1 MSDNEETSNSE
12 TVNKVMYFLER
23 VKVNPVQEEQPQE
36 AQVPANLNI
45 RNYNFTLNAFYLFLS
60 TIIVI
65 VAFIGA
71 VYMVSFYNP
80 HKALPIVGA
89 PHFTNIISQE
99 EAQNYK
105 NTVHAIAKCENKHY
119 NAIYAELRKKF
130 NYVRYRDLDKETYAQ
145 ALLYLKPRI
154 CTGLKTDT
162 K

>member
-1 MSDNEETSNSE
+1 MSDNEN
-12 TVNKVMYFLER
+12 VNKVMYFLDR
-23 VKVNPVQEEQPQE
+23 VKVNPVKEDQPQE
-36 AQVPANLNI
+36 TPLPQNLNI

-60 TIIVI
+60 TFIII
-65 VAFIGA
+65 VAFICA
-71 VYMVSFYNP
+71 VCIISFYKP
-80 HKALPIVGA
+80 QQTLTIAGT
-89 PHFTNIISQE
+89 PHFTNTISEE

-119 NAIYAELRKKF
+119 NTIYAELRKKF

-154 CTGLKTDT
+154 CTKQIS